1 MLKTFYLCC
10 SNSHISDMYK
20 HLTLEILEGT
30 RLARSLF
37 DKYSAN
43 ARDWNF
49 QISVREKHDNFFD
62 AIVTSPEQVW
72 QLKIDSIYK
81 PSPLI
86 LGAKVDL
93 EPVKFMKDKNQVSFG
108 YRRLD
113 PVKLARM
120 LLAMQEPQ
128 NTISPVDQYLASWL
142 SSTDPE
148 IPKPENN
155 YVYGPFVFTRNDLT
169 SVDKH
174 QKDISD
180 KLASSLRLKLRSLY
194 SSYG

>member
-1 MLKTFYLCC
+1 
-10 SNSHISDMYK
+10 
-20 HLTLEILEGT
+20 LEILEGT